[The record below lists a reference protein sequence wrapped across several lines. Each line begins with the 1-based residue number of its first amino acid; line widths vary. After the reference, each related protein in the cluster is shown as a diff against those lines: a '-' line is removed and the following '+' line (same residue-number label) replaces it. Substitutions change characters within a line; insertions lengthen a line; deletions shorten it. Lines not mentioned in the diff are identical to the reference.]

1 MVTPT
6 GAERQEVG
14 ALPSGSFWAVCCL
27 PAFGWPPRSSC
38 RSRELYRRAH
48 AVADDLAGMGAI
60 GGDDDKRVSVGLS
73 EFERN
78 LDGLV
83 ELYGLADLVR
93 DYGVCRL
100 IEPLWQRAG
109 HCL

>member
-1 MVTPT
+1 
-6 GAERQEVG
+6 
-14 ALPSGSFWAVCCL
+14 
-27 PAFGWPPRSSC
+27 
-38 RSRELYRRAH
+38 
-48 AVADDLAGMGAI
+48 MGAI